1 MHVGDRL
8 MKQKGWKVIAPHSLP
23 AAKTV
28 NTVSF
33 IRSETRRREGAEC
46 REHPWPPAGGEIFL
60 LTFLFIEQLTSLM
73 ERFGATKNGS
83 RIGKRLKEMVG
94 TTGLEPATSTVSR

>member
-8 MKQKGWKVIAPHSLP
+8 MKQKGWKVIGPHSLP

-33 IRSETRRREGAEC
+33 IRSETRLREGAEC
-46 REHPWPPAGGEIFL
+46 REHPWPPAEGEIFL
-60 LTFLFIEQLTSLM
+60 LTFLFIERLTSQ
-73 ERFGATKNGS
+73 S
-83 RIGKRLKEMVG
+83 I
-94 TTGLEPATSTVSR
+94 